1 MSADGDHARD
11 TNDVDFEDD
20 TDDQDDTTEDVAPRT
35 TLQAAIA
42 WIMTRD
48 SELTFSL
55 AETELDKNRRPN
67 PSSRS
72 YFKYAGRKG
81 LAKTSWRGFG
91 WEDRDLGTNIRIPRG
106 LPTWRC
112 PASWFAA
119 ATDRDR
125 HI

>member
-48 SELTFSL
+48 
-55 AETELDKNRRPN
+55 
-67 PSSRS
+67 
-72 YFKYAGRKG
+72 
-81 LAKTSWRGFG
+81 
-91 WEDRDLGTNIRIPRG
+91 
-106 LPTWRC
+106 
-112 PASWFAA
+112 
-119 ATDRDR
+119 
-125 HI
+125 